1 MPKTNYDRYYME
13 ELVKKYPKL
22 EQLEELL
29 QTVKDIDAG
38 PDEFVEVFLS
48 KVQTKEQNEAERKKK
63 EQAKRIEE

>member
-1 MPKTNYDRYYME
+1 
-13 ELVKKYPKL
+13 
-22 EQLEELL
+22 L

-63 EQAKRIEE
+63 E